1 MFPFFAM
8 CCGEKVDRRKHQ
20 EQKLKFMKWVRDD
33 METRLAGLNSAIAS
47 IESQLA
53 RDSEEDAA

>member
-20 EQKLKFMKWVRDD
+20 EHKLKFMKWMRDD

-47 IESQLA
+47 IEAQLE
-53 RDSEEDAA
+53 RDSSDAA